1 MLSQTWHVSAFSAA
15 PRIPS
20 SARCCPSARRNRGW
34 SSIGIRVT
42 LGTVGLGSPFSRMDV
57 DLIDTGVSPPS
68 GWSDWITPVDNRPD
82 ARAHSYLAQIV
93 SRELERIMRYSTGWT
108 TSHRNEPK
116 EEMNHLKESGPLQ
129 NLETH

>member
-1 MLSQTWHVSAFSAA
+1 MHYYSE
-15 PRIPS
+15 S
-20 SARCCPSARRNRGW
+20 SASPSADFPWNFVIPRYPRPGCFPGFW
-34 SSIGIRVT
+34 IRQSLAAKSRAAT
-42 LGTVGLGSPFSRMDV
+42 PASTKYGS
-57 DLIDTGVSPPS
+57 GVSPPS

-116 EEMNHLKESGPLQ
+116 EEMNHLKESGRLQ